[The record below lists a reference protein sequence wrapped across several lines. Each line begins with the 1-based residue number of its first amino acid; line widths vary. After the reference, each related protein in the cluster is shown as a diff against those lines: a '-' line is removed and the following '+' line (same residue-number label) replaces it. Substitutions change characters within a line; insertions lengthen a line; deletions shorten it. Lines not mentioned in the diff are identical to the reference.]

1 MKPHT
6 DLVKILVEH
15 KCKIAYKQAGK
26 EHFLIHV
33 DYNGAIKSKPGQ
45 GLEVW
50 GNSEKVFENISA
62 TIKRYHPN
70 SELNSQNGIGS
81 AVWRVGGQSFNK

>member
-15 KCKIAYKQAGK
+15 KCKVSYKQSGK
-26 EHFLIHV
+26 DHFLIHV
-33 DYNGAIKSKPGQ
+33 NYNEAIKSKPGQ

-50 GNSEKVFENISA
+50 GNNEKVFENINA
-62 TIKRYHPN
+62 TIKRFHPN

>member
-15 KCKIAYKQAGK
+15 KCKVSYKQSGK

-33 DYNGAIKSKPGQ
+33 NHNEAIKSKPGQ

-50 GNSEKVFENISA
+50 GNNEKVFENINA
-62 TIKRYHPN
+62 TIKRFHPN

>member
-15 KCKIAYKQAGK
+15 KCKVSYKQSGK

-33 DYNGAIKSKPGQ
+33 NYNEAIKSKPGQ

-50 GNSEKVFENISA
+50 GNNEKTFENINA

-70 SELNSQNGIGS
+70 SELSSQNGIGS

>member
-15 KCKIAYKQAGK
+15 KCKVSYKQSGK

-33 DYNGAIKSKPGQ
+33 NYNEAIKSKPGQ

-50 GNSEKVFENISA
+50 GNNEKVFENINA

>member
-15 KCKIAYKQAGK
+15 KCKVSYKQSGK

-33 DYNGAIKSKPGQ
+33 NYNEAIKSKPGQ
-45 GLEVW
+45 GFEVW
-50 GNSEKVFENISA
+50 GNNEKVFENINA
-62 TIKRYHPN
+62 TIKRFHPN